1 LLLQF
6 TRNIK
11 AAGRTLGSPPMHRLV
26 SPAVCV
32 LTLALAAGPAAA
44 ADPVQLSIK
53 DHHFRPDSITVP
65 AGTRFA
71 IEVTNRDATAE
82 EFESGDFRVEK
93 IVVPGA
99 TIRVFVGPLKPGT
112 YKFFGDYHPSLA
124 RGTITAAKA
133 R

>member
-1 LLLQF
+1 
-6 TRNIK
+6 
-11 AAGRTLGSPPMHRLV
+11 MHRLV

-32 LTLALAAGPAAA
+32 LTLALVAGPAVA
-44 ADPVQLSIK
+44 ADPVRLSIR
-53 DHHFRPDSITVP
+53 DHRFQPDSITVP
-65 AGTRFA
+65 AGTRFP
-71 IEVTNRDATAE
+71 IEVTNRDATVE
-82 EFESGDFRVEK
+82 EFESGDLRVEK

-124 RGTITAAKA
+124 RGTITAAQA